1 MFNKILLLVAALLCS
16 AAALA
21 GDHRAQ
27 RVHYDDVHDFGR
39 WKVAG
44 RQLSGGVAPSSELTR
59 LHDGAYVGVA
69 AYGGRYNCGSIYGV
83 YAGGEVVTLYS
94 FKCALGGSWP
104 KANGP
109 LVEAADGSLW
119 GTTTYGGAELV
130 GSVFRWSA
138 REGFT
143 EVHSFAAFGETGRLP
158 QAGLAP
164 GADGRLWGTTSSGP
178 VGKQAGLVFSVGGNG
193 GVQVMHVFDEVNDPK
208 SGARPAAALTPGPG
222 GVLFGTTTFGGGH
235 DRGTAFAIAPQG
247 ELTTLHAFRGG
258 ARDGEYPMHALLYAS
273 DGLLWGVTSSGGRGG
288 NGVVYRLRPSGG
300 SKVMRY
306 FGGAGSDP
314 ADGRSPSG
322 RLAEGAGGVLYGVT
336 VGDGVRYN
344 GSFFDATVF
353 ALAPQGAFTTLHRF
367 DRASL
372 FDAPIAGPTVTDD
385 NRLLGTT
392 PAGGENDAGRLYR
405 IVPQR
410 PHGVEATKGF
420 GDRPSG
426 ASSVL
431 D

>member
-1 MFNKILLLVAALLCS
+1 MPGPCHRYRERVFRCGDVNDEGGFMFNRLLLLVAALLCS

-21 GDHRAQ
+21 DDHRAQ
-27 RVHYDDVHDFGR
+27 RVHYEDLHDFGR

-83 YAGGEVVTLYS
+83 YAGGEVLTLYS

-130 GSVFRWSA
+130 GSVFRWSP

-158 QAGLAP
+158 QAGLAR

-178 VGKQAGLVFSVGGNG
+178 VGKQAGLVFRVDGG
-193 GVQVMHVFDEVNDPK
+193 GVEVMHVFDTVSDPQ
-208 SGARPAAALTPGPG
+208 SGSRPFAALTPGPG
-222 GVLFGTTTFGGGH
+222 DQLYGSTAFGGKH
-235 DRGTAFAIAPQG
+235 DRGTAFAITPQG
-247 ELTTLHAFRGG
+247 MFGTLHDFRGG
-258 ARDGEYPMHALLYAS
+258 ASDGEYPMHALLHTS
-273 DGLLWGVTSSGGRGG
+273 NGLLWGVTSSGGRGG
-288 NGVVYRLRPSGG
+288 NGVVYRLTASGDTE
-300 SKVMRY
+300 VVRN

-314 ADGRSPSG
+314 TAGRYPSG
-322 RLAEGAGGVLYGVT
+322 RLAEGPGGVLYGVT
-336 VGDGVRYN
+336 VGDGVRRK
-344 GSFFDATVF
+344 GTPFDATVF
-353 ALAPQGAFTTLHRF
+353 ALYPRGGFATLHRF
-367 DRASL
+367 DRASV

-385 NRLLGTT
+385 NCLIGTT
-392 PAGGENDAGRLYR
+392 PAGGENDAGVLYS
-405 IVPQR
+405 I
-410 PHGVEATKGF
+410 GIE
-420 GDRPSG
+420 
-426 ASSVL
+426 
-431 D
+431 